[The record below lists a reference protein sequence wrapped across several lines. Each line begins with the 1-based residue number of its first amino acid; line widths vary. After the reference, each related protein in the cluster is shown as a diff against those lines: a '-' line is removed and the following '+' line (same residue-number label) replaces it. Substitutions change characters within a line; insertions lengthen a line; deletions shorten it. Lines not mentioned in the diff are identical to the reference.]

1 MTSPGRRTARGRTG
15 SSRDSRGG
23 AGAAT
28 LVLMAVVVAVA
39 ILIGVAVADRTA
51 GDDDVPRVELGR
63 GPAPLE
69 ASAAATQRSLLDF
82 WGSEF
87 PAVYDRPF
95 QQLRG
100 GFQAKTPQS
109 PPFTCA
115 GRRQTYDDLKG
126 NAFYCGGPD
135 DDYIA
140 YDATQLLPQL
150 NNEFGGI
157 APAVVLAHEMG
168 HAIQRRAEVDAPSVV
183 TELQAD
189 CFAGSWVRHAE
200 QTADD
205 PVGLAAGA
213 LDTAISTVLVLRDQP
228 GTPATN
234 PQAHGLGFDRVNA
247 FQTGYEGGTRECA
260 ALPDGRAVTTEL
272 PFRTVTEART
282 GGNLPFSEAVRVLS
296 TSLDAFWTTALPQ
309 VAPGENFDRPAQR
322 PLDRRP
328 DADCVVEIGAG
339 YCPGDSTVVLVMPEL
354 LQAHQRVGDLATGA
368 ALSDAWGLA
377 AQSQAG
383 RSSSGRES
391 GLQRDCFTGAWISAL
406 AGDGT
411 AGTSLS
417 PGDVDEV
424 LATIVAGSVDP
435 AGPQVDR
442 GGAFERTAALRRGL
456 FQGIRVCG

>member
-1 MTSPGRRTARGRTG
+1 
-15 SSRDSRGG
+15 
-23 AGAAT
+23 
-28 LVLMAVVVAVA
+28 V
-39 ILIGVAVADRTA
+39 
-51 GDDDVPRVELGR
+51 
-63 GPAPLE
+63 
-69 ASAAATQRSLLDF
+69 DF
-82 WGSEF
+82 WAKEF
-87 PAVYDRPF
+87 PSVYDKGF

-109 PPFTCA
+109 PPFSCA

-140 YDATQLLPQL
+140 YDATQLFPQL

-189 CFAGSWVRHAE
+189 CFAGSWLRYTEKTSA
-200 QTADD
+200 D
-205 PVGLAAGA
+205 PVDLAGGA
-213 LDTAISTVLVLRDQP
+213 LDTSISTILVLRDQP

-247 FQTGYEGGTRECA
+247 FQTGYEGGTSECA
-260 ALPDGRAVTTEL
+260 TFPEGRAVTTEL

-282 GGNLPFSEAVRVLS
+282 GGNLPFGEAVPVLS
-296 TSLDAFWTTALPQ
+296 GSLDAYWTGAFPQ
-309 VAPGENFDRPAQR
+309 VAPGKTFDRPGR
-322 PLDRRP
+322 TPVDRRP
-328 DADCVVEIGAG
+328 EANCVVEVGAG
-339 YCPGDSTVVLVMPEL
+339 YCSDDNSVVQVTPEL
-354 LQAHQRVGDLATGA
+354 LQAHQRIGDLATGA
-368 ALSDAWGLA
+368 ALSNAWGLA

-383 RSSSGRES
+383 RSPSGRES
-391 GLQRDCFTGAWISAL
+391 GLQRDCFTGAWISTL
-406 AGDGT
+406 AGDGP

-424 LATIVAGSVDP
+424 LATIVAGSVDQ
-435 AGPQVDR
+435 ADR
-442 GGAFERTAALRRGL
+442 GGAFERTAAMRRGL
-456 FQGIRVCG
+456 FDGIGACT